1 MTDMTHQ
8 IVMDRHR
15 FITTVREGGLDE
27 KAATAIA
34 NAVDTGLRDAVAT
47 KADLKDLEAVTRS
60 EFAEMRSEFAAIRAE
75 TKSEF
80 AAVRAETK
88 SGFAAVTAEFSAI
101 RAEIALSREASRA
114 DVASAQVSTVKW
126 ITALVLPLYAVM
138 ASLVWQLRAP
148 AAPLALKATVSQPA
162 AVAPAK

>member
-1 MTDMTHQ
+1 MPDMTHQ

-47 KADLKDLEAVTRS
+47 KADLKDLEAVTRT
-60 EFAEMRSEFAAIRAE
+60 EFAEMRAE

-80 AAVRAETK
+80 AAIRAETK

-126 ITALVLPLYAVM
+126 ITALILPLYAVM
-138 ASLVWQLRAP
+138 AGLVWQLRAP
-148 AAPLALKATVSQPA
+148 SAPA
-162 AVAPAK
+162 AVKASMSLPAAAVQTK